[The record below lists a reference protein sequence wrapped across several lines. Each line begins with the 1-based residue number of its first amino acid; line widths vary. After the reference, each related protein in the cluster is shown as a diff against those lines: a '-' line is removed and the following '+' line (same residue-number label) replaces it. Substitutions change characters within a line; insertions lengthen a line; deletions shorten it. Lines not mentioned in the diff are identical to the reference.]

1 MTQDRTGEDG
11 RALKLTLIGTFLASV
26 AVAGRESSQREPAR
40 EALDIVLM
48 GLASY
53 RIGRMVAFE
62 RVAEPLREHFTEEVP
77 DESGVDETVVAR
89 GTGPRWVIGEL
100 LSCPTCI
107 ATWAAL
113 GLSIGSAVLPGP
125 FRMLTN
131 VLATAGVAEIA
142 NSGVEHLEWSGRA
155 ARAKAK

>member
-1 MTQDRTGEDG
+1 MTHDRTGEDG
-11 RALKLTLIGTFLASV
+11 RALKLTLVGTFLASI
-26 AVAGRESSQREPAR
+26 AVAGRQASGRKSAR
-40 EALDIVLM
+40 DPLDLVLM

-62 RVAEPLREHFTEEVP
+62 RVGEPLREHFTAEVP
-77 DESGVDETVVAR
+77 DESGVDDTVVAR
-89 GTGPRWVIGEL
+89 GRGPRWVIGEL

-125 FRMLTN
+125 IRMLTN
-131 VLATAGVAEIA
+131 VLAAAGVAEIA
-142 NSGVEHLEWSGRA
+142 NGGVEHLEWSARA
-155 ARAKAK
+155 ARARAK